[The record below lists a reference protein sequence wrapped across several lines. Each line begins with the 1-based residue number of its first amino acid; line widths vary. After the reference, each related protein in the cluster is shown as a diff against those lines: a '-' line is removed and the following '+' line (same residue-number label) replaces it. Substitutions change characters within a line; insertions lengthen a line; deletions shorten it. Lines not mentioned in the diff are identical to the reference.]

1 MSKRVAV
8 VGGDAAGMS
17 AASQVRR
24 VNPELEVVVFEKGQH
39 ASYGACGMP
48 YYVSGEIAD
57 AGDLLALKPEEY
69 QQRGI
74 DVRLGCKV
82 VEVKPGARSVEFVD
96 EVGRRRSE
104 RYDYLVLATGAESVV
119 PDWNG
124 VELDNVFA
132 LRSLSDGIALRR
144 FAEEQ
149 RPATAAIVGTGFIGV
164 EMAEALLERGMQVT
178 MIGRSERLLSGFDG
192 EFAQPVID
200 ELKGRGLRL
209 VFGQQVQHMDGIQG
223 RVNGVVTDGER
234 ISADLVL
241 LAVGVRPAAA
251 LARQAGIGLGKSGAI
266 AVSER
271 QKTDAP
277 GVFAAGDCAEATHVV
292 SGEKVFSPL
301 ALTANRTGR
310 IAGDNL
316 AAESLGRVSNQRFR
330 GTANTL
336 VTKVFDFTVAQTGL
350 TVEQARAAGYDAAVF
365 VRQSRSRAGYYPGG
379 SPLKTRIVVDRHT
392 RRLLGAQ
399 MLGKEGVAGRIDVF
413 AAALFGRMTVDDV
426 YNLDLAYAPPYGPVY
441 DPVIE
446 ICGRAGMEL

>member
-1 MSKRVAV
+1 MGKRVV
-8 VGGDAAGMS
+8 IVGGDAAGMS

-24 VNPELEVVVFEKGQH
+24 VNPELEVVVFEKGEH

-48 YYVSGEIAD
+48 YYISGAIAD
-57 AGDLLALKPEEY
+57 ADALLALKPEEF
-69 QQRGI
+69 QKRGI
-74 DVRLGCKV
+74 EVRLGCEV
-82 VEVKPGARSVEFVD
+82 VEVKPGARSVEVVD
-96 EVGRRRSE
+96 EAGGRRSE
-104 RYDYLVLATGAESVV
+104 RYDYLVLATGAEPVA
-119 PDWNG
+119 PGWDG
-124 VELDNVFA
+124 VELENVFA

-144 FAEEQ
+144 FVEER
-149 RPATAAIVGTGFIGV
+149 RPATAVIAGTGFIGV

-178 MIGRSERLLSGFDG
+178 MIGRSERLLSAFEA

-200 ELKGRGLRL
+200 ELTGRGLRL
-209 VFGQQVQHMDGIQG
+209 VFGQQVQRLEGNEG
-223 RVNGVVTDGER
+223 RVSGVVTDAER
-234 ISADLVL
+234 IPAELVL
-241 LAVGVRPAAA
+241 LAVGVRPAVA
-251 LARQAGIGLGKSGAI
+251 LARQAGIGLGRSGAI

-277 GVFAAGDCAEATHVV
+277 GVFAAGDCAEAAHVV
-292 SGEKVFSPL
+292 TGEKIFSPL

-316 AAESLGRVSNQRFR
+316 AAESLGKVSNQRFR

-350 TVEQARAAGYDAAVF
+350 TAEQAQGAGYDAAVF
-365 VRQSRSRAGYYPGG
+365 VRESRSRAGYYPGG

-413 AAALFGRMTVDDV
+413 AVALFGRMTVDDV

-446 ICGRAGMEL
+446 ICGRAGLEL